1 MLFTLGLITI
11 QILTSYFMDIK
22 HQRALRYIFLKK
34 NIIYKIINDQKI
46 SRGNGHFIIIMVNNY
61 RTHCGVVDINLNFFN
76 DILYSVRLKNI
87 SKLENMEFC
96 ATKQRVYF
104 SDKNKKASY
113 KIINYGDYYDVDYYD
128 NNLKNEVFD
137 WIGKWS

>member
-46 SRGNGHFIIIMVNNY
+46 SRGNGHFTSIMVNNY